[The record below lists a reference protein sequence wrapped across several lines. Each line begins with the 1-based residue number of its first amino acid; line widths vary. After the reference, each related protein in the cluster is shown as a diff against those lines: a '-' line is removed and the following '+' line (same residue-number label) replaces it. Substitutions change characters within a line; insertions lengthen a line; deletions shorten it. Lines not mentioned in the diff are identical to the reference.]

1 MLSKAGKMGR
11 ERKEPTPEAPE
22 QKETAGAGLDVKR
35 KERTESQL
43 IPKSQTTH
51 LAINREDFEPRFI

>member
-1 MLSKAGKMGR
+1 MGR

>member
-1 MLSKAGKMGR
+1 MGR
-11 ERKEPTPEAPE
+11 ERKQPTQEAPG

-43 IPKSQTTH
+43 IPKSPTAH
-51 LAINREDFEPRFI
+51 LAINREAFEPRFM